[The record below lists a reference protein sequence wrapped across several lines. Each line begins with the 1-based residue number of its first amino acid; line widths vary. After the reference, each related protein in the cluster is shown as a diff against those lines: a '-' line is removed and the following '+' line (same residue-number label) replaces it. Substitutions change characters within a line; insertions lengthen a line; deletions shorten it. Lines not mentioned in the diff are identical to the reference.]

1 MSSRTERTTDK
12 QPAQPARDHRRPVGL
27 AVLLVIT
34 GVLGWAGSFVLV
46 LERMSLLEHPG
57 RALSCDINPLVSCA
71 TVMQSPQASLL
82 GFPNPLIGV
91 AAFIAPIV
99 VGMGLLAGARYA
111 RWHWTVFT
119 AGLSM
124 GWVFITWLF
133 TQTVFVIGALCP
145 YCLLV
150 WMAMIPLW
158 WTTSIHALRYSQI
171 PAPAAVRRMA
181 TAIAPFTWAV
191 VVLNYAVIVIAIIT
205 EFPALIPSLL
215 P

>member
-1 MSSRTERTTDK
+1 V
-12 QPAQPARDHRRPVGL
+12 PAGHRRPAGL
-27 AVLLVIT
+27 VVLLVIT
-34 GVLGWAGSFVLV
+34 GVLGWVGSFVLV
-46 LERMSLLEHPG
+46 LERLSLLEHPD

-99 VGMGLLAGARYA
+99 VGMGLLAGAQYA
-111 RWHWTVFT
+111 RWFWTVFL
-119 AGLSM
+119 AGLFA

-150 WMAMIPLW
+150 WTAMIPLW
-158 WTTSIHALRYSQI
+158 WTTLIHALRHGRI
-171 PAPAAVRRMA
+171 PAPAAVQRIA
-181 TAIAPFTWAV
+181 TTIAPFTWAV
-191 VVLNYAVIVIAIIT
+191 VVLNYAVIVIAIIAQ
-205 EFPALIPSLL
+205 FPALIPALL

>member
-1 MSSRTERTTDK
+1 MTFLSEQRSDS
-12 QPAQPARDHRRPVGL
+12 PAAAPAVNRRPAGL
-27 AVLLVIT
+27 VVLLVIT
-34 GVLGWAGSFVLV
+34 GALGWVGSFVLV
-46 LERMSLLEHPG
+46 LERLSLLEHPD

-91 AAFIAPIV
+91 ATFIAPIV
-99 VGMGLLAGARYA
+99 VGMGLLAGAQYA
-111 RWHWTVFT
+111 RWFWTVFL
-119 AGLSM
+119 AGLFA

-150 WMAMIPLW
+150 WTAMIPLW
-158 WTTSIHALRYSQI
+158 WTTLIHALRHGHI
-171 PAPAAVRRMA
+171 PAPAAVQRIA
-181 TAIAPFTWAV
+181 TTIAPFTWAV
-191 VVLNYAVIVIAIIT
+191 VVLNYAVIVIAIIAQ
-205 EFPALIPSLL
+205 FPALVPSLL